1 MLIEMRGENTG
12 SVVMFGN
19 VAVQLLKMMG
29 MSGNTEG
36 AIQQPDI
43 PEALAALK
51 VSLSNL
57 PAESTQRPD
66 DDDGEA
72 PVGLS
77 TRAKPL
83 IDLLEECTSKGGYFM
98 WKPQ

>member
-1 MLIEMRGENTG
+1 MLIEFRGENTG

-19 VAVQLLKMMG
+19 IAVQLLKMMG

-36 AIQQPDI
+36 AIQQPDVPGAI
-43 PEALAALK
+43 KTLNA
-51 VSLSNL
+51 SLSSM
-57 PAESTQRPD
+57 PAEQHKQND
-66 DDDGEA
+66 DDDGDA
-72 PVGLS
+72 PIGLS

-83 IDLLEECTSKGGYFM
+83 LDLLEEAVTKGGYVM